1 MIKVFCTQSGFT
13 MKNKLF
19 TVARVN
25 AALSVSAP
33 KIPFWMRRVYA
44 RIAQIAR
51 SAKLCHAVLQ
61 TANVCLGNYTMT
73 QWALRVSPVRPR
85 RFTMAG
91 VRPVVQG
98 VPRPKCRC
106 LTALVH
112 TTIAASI
119 PRYFRAP
126 SVHCHGIEVVQ
137 NVLPSDYGPIRS
149 KRRTSLVVSCL

>member
-33 KIPFWMRRVYA
+33 KIPFWMRVYA
-44 RIAQIAR
+44 RIVQMAQ
-51 SAKLCHAVLQ
+51 SAKLCHTVLR
-61 TANVCLGNYTMT
+61 TASVYLGNYILTHRT
-73 QWALRVSPVRPR
+73 LRVSPVRPR

-98 VPRPKCRC
+98 VPRQKCRC

-126 SVHCHGIEVVQ
+126 SAHCHGIEAVQ
-137 NVLPSDYGPIRS
+137 NVRPSDYGLTRS
-149 KRRTSLVVSCL
+149 KRRTSLVVSCP